1 MAGHFKIVVCVTVF
15 ARADLRGIGRDIQNR
30 FVVAQ
35 QAFDPAFAVADI
47 HRQDFFPKAVVVFVA
62 AIVQFADRIDPMTLA
77 HELMTPTD
85 GLSLVGLSVG
95 PAAVLVH
102 VLSGGK
108 GRPRG
113 HTDR

>member
-1 MAGHFKIVVCVTVF
+1 MI
-15 ARADLRGIGRDIQNR
+15 
-30 FVVAQ
+30 AQ
-35 QAFDPAFAVADI
+35 KSFDPAFAVADI
-47 HRQDFFPKAVVVFVA
+47 HRQDFFLKAVVVVTA

-77 HELMTPTD
+77 HQLMTPTD
-85 GLSLVGLSVG
+85 GLTLIGLGVG

-108 GRPRG
+108 GRPCR